1 MSTNKLTQL
10 LVACCLLLSV
20 FCILA
25 FAQGGTGKMPP
36 IRKLPP
42 PNRNPPPRNPPGRDL
57 DPVQISQSKL
67 AVTVDD
73 ALLRS
78 GTVAGAVTWRGPAPT
93 RKRVDVSADPECLR
107 VNPRLYIEEAVVKG
121 GKLANVFLYI
131 KDGTTADGKKLDSL
145 SFPTPSEEVIVDQ
158 RGCVFIPH
166 VVGVMVGQVVRVT
179 NSDPTTHNVHFMP
192 KSNPDWNQSQAAGA
206 APLTHSFKYPEIMVP
221 LRCNQHPW
229 MKTYVGVLTHPFF
242 AVTGEDG
249 KFEIRGLPPG
259 KYTLAAWHE
268 SGGGTEITRTI
279 TVTAGR

>member
-1 MSTNKLTQL
+1 MSTNKLYQL
-10 LVACCLLLSV
+10 LFACCLLLSA

-42 PNRNPPPRNPPGRDL
+42 PNRNPPRRDP
-57 DPVQISQSKL
+57 DPVQIPQTKI

-93 RKRVDVSADPECLR
+93 RKRVDVSADMECVRL
-107 VNPRLYIEEAVVKG
+107 NPQLTIEEPLVRRG
-121 GKLANVFLYI
+121 NLANVFLYI
-131 KDGTTADGKKLDSL
+131 KNGTTADGKKLDSL
-145 SFPTPSEEVIVDQ
+145 SFPTPNEEVIVDQ

-179 NSDPTTHNVHFMP
+179 NSDPTTHNVHFVS
-192 KSNPDWNQSQAAGA
+192 KSNPDWNQSQPPGA
-206 APLTHSFKYPEIMVP
+206 APLRHSFKYPEIMVR
-221 LRCNQHPW
+221 LKCNQHPW
-229 MKTYVGVLTHPFF
+229 MWAYVGVLTHPFF
-242 AVTGEDG
+242 SVTGEDG

-268 SGGGTEITRTI
+268 SGRGSEITRTI
-279 TVTAGR
+279 TVTAVR